1 MELDFVYEH
10 YIILNGHCFCTGTI
24 CNLVKYSFTDVT
36 GNCGNSTCLN
46 FNSNPI
52 GWKSDGI
59 GRMLVFMIVQSVFYF
74 TILFLVESEIAHT
87 LYHFVIKR
95 SQAHTVVVPPGLV
108 QEDDDVA
115 KERSRLANN
124 LGAII
129 NSDKLVLSELTKFYG
144 SNLAVNGIS
153 LGIPKGECFGLL
165 GVNGAGKTSTF
176 KMLTGDESVSAGN
189 AFLNGFSVSSQIAEV
204 GTECC
209 V

>member
-1 MELDFVYEH
+1 
-10 YIILNGHCFCTGTI
+10 
-24 CNLVKYSFTDVT
+24 
-36 GNCGNSTCLN
+36 
-46 FNSNPI
+46 
-52 GWKSDGI
+52 
-59 GRMLVFMIVQSVFYF
+59 MIVQSVFYF

-87 LYHFVIKR
+87 LYHLLIKR

-115 KERSRLANN
+115 KERSRIANN
-124 LGAII
+124 LGAIV

-204 GTECC
+204 GTAHCI
-209 V
+209 